1 MTYNVKI
8 YFTLYLNAQIFIQ
21 LVKPIMNSVNN
32 KLLQKK
38 RVVENTVFISRMEWV
53 LAK

>member
-32 KLLQKK
+32 KLLQKNVLLK
-38 RVVENTVFISRMEWV
+38 TQFLFQEWNGF
-53 LAK
+53 